1 MQTLLNRHAYFAS
14 LSEAGDADYLWNVV
28 WPMAGVPSVANGTD
42 RADFANMLW
51 YTNLGSLMSSLDSE
65 ANGDLGVIR
74 REYIQAYADCADR
87 NVFNVNIINKP
98 NRPWR

>member
-1 MQTLLNRHAYFAS
+1 
-14 LSEAGDADYLWNVV
+14 
-28 WPMAGVPSVANGTD
+28 
-42 RADFANMLW
+42 
-51 YTNLGSLMSSLDSE
+51 MSSLDSE